1 MDATLNYSSTVPPDI
16 GTLILP
22 SERKRRS
29 LADHRSKSVYILKGL
44 LRRVVEMSITEASR
58 KDEKNGKISVWL
70 WMHET
75 ACYKC
80 G

>member
-1 MDATLNYSSTVPPDI
+1 
-16 GTLILP
+16 
-22 SERKRRS
+22 
-29 LADHRSKSVYILKGL
+29 
-44 LRRVVEMSITEASR
+44 MSITEASR